1 MQLHKETVQVRN
13 IFMSSLILLLIG
25 LGTFFLAF
33 NTKDEISRLTAMI
46 SGTILLIWGLALAPL
61 QFQLL
66 IEIVS
71 VLASFSICM
80 RCLGCGFK
88 RD

>member
-1 MQLHKETVQVRN
+1 
-13 IFMSSLILLLIG
+13 MSSLVLLLIG
-25 LGTFFLAF
+25 LGTLVLVF
-33 NTKDEISRLTAMI
+33 NTKDEIHRITAMI
-46 SGTILLIWGLALAPL
+46 GGTILLIWGLALAPL

-71 VLASFSICM
+71 VLAAFSVCM
-80 RCLGCGFK
+80 RCLGCGFN